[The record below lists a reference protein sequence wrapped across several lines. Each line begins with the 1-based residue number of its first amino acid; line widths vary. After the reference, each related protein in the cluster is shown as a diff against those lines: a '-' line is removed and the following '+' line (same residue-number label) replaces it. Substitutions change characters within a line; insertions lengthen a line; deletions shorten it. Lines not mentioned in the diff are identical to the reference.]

1 MQTLQCTSYG
11 SPRRDIVFGQHVKS
25 PSDNN
30 GNTPALLLIHRR
42 LTTLQCK
49 PAVATM
55 TTTSTATTVLGN
67 QRTVGLKKT
76 ASREVRIA
84 RTILIVVGCFVIC
97 WVPFT
102 IIYLLQFRQT
112 CTIGTGCVPL
122 LLFSVCFWA
131 GYANSAVN
139 PIIYALFSN
148 DLRRAF
154 RQTLHLCTRHINDA
168 NSTTMN
174 ALSYMLVGDSV
185 ALLLNSQYM
194 KQ

>member
-1 MQTLQCTSYG
+1 M
-11 SPRRDIVFGQHVKS
+11 
-25 PSDNN
+25 PSRHAKPSAGNN
-30 GNTPALLLIHRR
+30 NSITRPASLLIHRR
-42 LTTLQCK
+42 LTTVQCK
-49 PAVATM
+49 PTAAAA
-55 TTTSTATTVLGN
+55 TTTPITTMLAN
-67 QRTVGLKKT
+67 QRTVTVKKT

-112 CTIGTGCVPL
+112 CTIDTGCVPL

-154 RQTLHLCTRHINDA
+154 QQTLHLCTRHIDEDMN
-168 NSTTMN
+168 NTIMN
-174 ALSYMLVGDSV
+174 AMSYTLVG
-185 ALLLNSQYM
+185 
-194 KQ
+194 